1 MVSST
6 TFTDTSPGAGVNE
19 YRIIAVI
26 DSLSADASESAS
38 ATYGAS
44 SYTDPDLSSGS
55 LYEYRVRAISGD
67 LSGDWSNIVS
77 GDLTTPS
84 ATTISATGDITL
96 PGFTLSATGNVSD
109 NTRSATTDIT
119 LPSFTI
125 TANGINTTPYIPP
138 DPPSLGSDGEDRAS
152 TVIDT
157 AIYLSI

>member
-6 TFTDTSPGAGVNE
+6 TFTDTSPGAGLNE

-84 ATTISATGDITL
+84 ATTISAT
-96 PGFTLSATGNVSD
+96 A
-109 NTRSATTDIT
+109 DIT

-125 TANGINTTPYIPP
+125 TAIGINTSPYVPP
-138 DPPSLGSDGEDRAS
+138 DPPSIASDGDNRAS